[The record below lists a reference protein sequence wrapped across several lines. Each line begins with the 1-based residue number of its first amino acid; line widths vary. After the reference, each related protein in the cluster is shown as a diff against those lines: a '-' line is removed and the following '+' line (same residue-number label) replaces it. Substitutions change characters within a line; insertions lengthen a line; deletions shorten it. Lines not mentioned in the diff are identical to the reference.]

1 MGNVVRAAAWVSR
14 HRRDTCPGNWLT
26 DVTND
31 ERLVDNTA
39 GPVRASGAGL
49 CRPHSDTC
57 YNQVAPADQRQP
69 FSTRCRAD
77 SNSLSWMA
85 CAEGRSCK

>member
-14 HRRDTCPGNWLT
+14 HHRDTCPGCRLA

-31 ERLVDNTA
+31 EKPRGQHRRGDQ
-39 GPVRASGAGL
+39 GERSGV

-57 YNQVAPADQRQP
+57 YNQVASVDQRQP
-69 FSTRCRAD
+69 YSTRCRAD